1 MLPQGQ
7 VEGYAAFSEQL
18 LQDYNVHA
26 AAVMGRTP
34 AAPAGPMRPMSSKA
48 AAAAAAAGQA
58 GAEVA
63 SEMNDE
69 ERQRFRQQT
78 GRVWGCTPA
87 EFCRD
92 DLCQGRLFGEVLM
105 VLQTA
110 EGIQGA

>member
-1 MLPQGQ
+1 MHAACWVLVPQGQ

-34 AAPAGPMRPMSSKA
+34 SAPAGPMRPMSSR

-63 SEMNDE
+63 SEMTDE

-78 GRVWGCTPA
+78 GGARCCIGGVLAWMCYGREGFLGGC
-87 EFCRD
+87 F
-92 DLCQGRLFGEVLM
+92 
-105 VLQTA
+105 
-110 EGIQGA
+110 